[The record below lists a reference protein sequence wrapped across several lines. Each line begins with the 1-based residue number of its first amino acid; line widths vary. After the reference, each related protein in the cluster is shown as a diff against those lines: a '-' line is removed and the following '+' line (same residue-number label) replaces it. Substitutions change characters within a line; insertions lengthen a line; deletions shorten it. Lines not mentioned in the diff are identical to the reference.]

1 MASTPAPGAL
11 PPGALPPSALQPYA
25 NARILLFSNAIPGV
39 LDSERTG
46 RFLFEGFIKRLR
58 GISSKEN
65 APGLETGDFTY
76 EGYLT
81 RGAVLPLTP
90 SQPWDWLA
98 TAISWST
105 SGIRPV
111 SATNPP
117 LLTPCFGAVWLGPL
131 AELSPPGRLPSPS
144 RGQFAAFSV
153 TEFGGLYGAGGIG
166 SRTQPLLG
174 ERIEAS
180 LKPNR
185 VVVIVPGDTLVV
197 LAERHGTSV
206 AVLRS
211 LNPDL
216 LNDASAPLPVGS
228 WLFIPRRRTTTTV
241 TTAISSAAISSA
253 AAATVVLYTPETLA
267 AHLGVTLA
275 TLENWRLSGYGP
287 AWFQLGELIRYSATD
302 VDAWLALQFEQAQG

>member
-1 MASTPAPGAL
+1 MTATPV
-11 PPGALPPSALQPYA
+11 LPPSALQPYA

-39 LDSERTG
+39 LDSDRTG

-65 APGLETGDFTY
+65 APGLDTGDFTY

-98 TAISWST
+98 TDIAWST

-111 SATNPP
+111 SATTPA

-131 AELSPPGRLPSPS
+131 TELRTPGLLPSPS
-144 RGQFAAFSV
+144 RGQLGAFSV

-166 SRTQPLLG
+166 SLTQPLLG
-174 ERIEAS
+174 ERIQAA

-185 VVVIVPGDTLVV
+185 VVVVGTGDSLNV
-197 LAERHGTSV
+197 LAERHGTTV
-206 AVLRS
+206 TTLRS
-211 LNPDL
+211 LNPTITARPSDQL
-216 LNDASAPLPVGS
+216 PLGS
-228 WLFIPRRRTTTTV
+228 WLFLPKRR
-241 TTAISSAAISSA
+241 A
-253 AAATVVLYTPETLA
+253 AANADTSTTSLPAGFYTPETLA
-267 AHLGVTLA
+267 TYLGVSLSTIYSW
-275 TLENWRLSGYGP
+275 NSSGYGP
-287 AWFQLGELIRYSATD
+287 PFVKLGNLVRYTYEDVEL
-302 VDAWLALQFEQAQG
+302 WLARQLELSRG